1 MVTTHPEY
9 SNNELF
15 LIMLKNTFSVLT
27 PKGPDVET
35 LAVIHIEKGDP
46 SKYYTSIFE
55 LRINFKKLQ
64 YNEKES
70 VSPLKSD
77 DEKIKDNFQ

>member
-35 LAVIHIEKGDP
+35 LAVIHIEKATQVNIIHQFLNLG
-46 SKYYTSIFE
+46 
-55 LRINFKKLQ
+55 
-64 YNEKES
+64 
-70 VSPLKSD
+70 
-77 DEKIKDNFQ
+77 

>member
-46 SKYYTSIFE
+46 SKYYTSVFE

-64 YNEKES
+64 Y
-70 VSPLKSD
+70 
-77 DEKIKDNFQ
+77 IQ